1 MALAK
6 DYDSVMA
13 RSNEIMKKTLGLD
26 YSEFESGSVRFDYEA
41 LMEATNYSIEEI
53 NRIQAQT
60 GVGNTPL
67 LELRNLDGPL
77 QKVCKTWIWCSHF
90 YKR

>member
-41 LMEATNYSIEEI
+41 LMEKATNYSIEEI

-60 GVGNTPL
+60 GVGRYSST
-67 LELRNLDGPL
+67 GI
-77 QKVCKTWIWCSHF
+77 T
-90 YKR
+90 

>member
-41 LMEATNYSIEEI
+41 LMEATNYSIK
-53 NRIQAQT
+53 A
-60 GVGNTPL
+60 
-67 LELRNLDGPL
+67 
-77 QKVCKTWIWCSHF
+77 
-90 YKR
+90 